1 VTLYERIG
9 KRALDVVMSGV
20 GIVVLSPVLVFIAA
34 AIAITDPGPVIFRQR
49 RVGRDG
55 ADFVLLKFRSMRVG
69 TGDIPSAAARHLPI
83 TPIGRF
89 LRRTN
94 LDEMP
99 QMFNILRG
107 DMSVVGPRPALPGQ
121 GDLVELRRGNGA
133 IRARPGLT
141 GLAQV
146 SAFDGMPVSV
156 KAELDGK
163 YVGRITFAGDL
174 AIMARTVTYLLHPP
188 PVY

>member
-1 VTLYERIG
+1 MTLYERVG
-9 KRALDVVMSGV
+9 KRTLDVVLSAV
-20 GIVVLSPVLVFIAA
+20 GIIVLSPVLVIIAA

-55 ADFVLLKFRSMRVG
+55 SDFVLLKFRSMRVG
-69 TGDIPSAAARHLPI
+69 TGDVPSAAARHLPI
-83 TPIGRF
+83 TPLGRI

-107 DMSVVGPRPALPGQ
+107 DMSVVGPRPALPVQ
-121 GDLVELRRGNGA
+121 SDLVELRRANGA

-146 SAFDGMPVSV
+146 SSFDGMPVSA
-156 KAELDGK
+156 KADFDGK
-163 YVGRITFAGDL
+163 YVSHITFAGDL
-174 AIMARTVTYLLHPP
+174 AIMARTVTYLLQPP